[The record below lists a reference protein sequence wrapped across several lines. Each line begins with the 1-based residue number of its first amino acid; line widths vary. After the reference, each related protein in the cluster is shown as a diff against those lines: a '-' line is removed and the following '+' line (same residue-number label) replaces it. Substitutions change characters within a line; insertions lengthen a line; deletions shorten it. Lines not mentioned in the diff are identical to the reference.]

1 MERVENKVKDRKKR
15 RGFDQAGAQKGNKT
29 ETNRL
34 GFEIR

>member
-15 RGFDQAGAQKGNKT
+15 KEFDQFKAQKGNKT

-34 GFEIR
+34 GLEMR